1 MDNAAGQDTDTKVRL
16 PSIKRIVALVLPVTG
31 YGSLLFLA
39 AGTLD
44 WWQAWAYLCLQLVI
58 LTAMLLLMVTKNPEL
73 IPARSK
79 RHADTKKFDRILLSI
94 YVPLPIV
101 MLVVAGL
108 DKRFEWGSLPQ
119 AWSPVGL
126 ILLVLGTL
134 PSAWAISL
142 NPHFEATV
150 RIQEDRG
157 HRVISTGPYRYVRHP
172 GYLSVILT
180 SAATPLLL
188 GTPWAYLP
196 VGAIFV
202 VIVIRTALE
211 DSVLRRELSGYQEYA
226 RRVRRRLF
234 PGIW

>member
-1 MDNAAGQDTDTKVRL
+1 MDNAAGHNAETKGPLL
-16 PSIKRIVALVLPVTG
+16 PVKRIVALVLSVTG

-39 AGTLD
+39 AGSLD
-44 WWQAWAYLCLQLVI
+44 WWQAWAYLCLQLGI
-58 LTAMLLLMVTKNPEL
+58 LVAMLILMAAKNPEL

-79 RHADTKKFDRILLSI
+79 RHADTKKFDRILLGF
-94 YVPLPIV
+94 YFPLPFI

-119 AWSPVGL
+119 LWSPVGL
-126 ILLVLGTL
+126 ILLVLGSL

-157 HRVISTGPYRYVRHP
+157 HTVISTGPYRYVRHP

-188 GTPWAYLP
+188 GTPWAFLP
-196 VGAIFV
+196 VGVIFV

-211 DSVLRRELSGYQEYA
+211 DRVLRLELPGYQEYA

>member
-1 MDNAAGQDTDTKVRL
+1 MDSRAGQDTETKGPL
-16 PSIKRIVALVLPVTG
+16 LSAKRVVSLVLAVTG

-39 AGTLD
+39 AGSLD
-44 WWQAWAYLCLQLVI
+44 WWQAWVYLCLQLFI
-58 LTAMLLLMVTKNPEL
+58 LTAMMFLMVTKNPEL

-79 RHADTKKFDRILLSI
+79 RHADTKKFDRILLSF
-94 YVPLPIV
+94 YFPLPVV
-101 MLVVAGL
+101 MLVLAGL
-108 DKRFEWGSLPQ
+108 DKRFEWSTLPQ

-126 ILLVLGTL
+126 VLLVLGTI

-157 HRVISTGPYRYVRHP
+157 HTVISTGPYRYVRHP

-180 SAATPLLL
+180 SLATPLLL
-188 GTPWAYLP
+188 GTPWAFLP

-202 VIVIRTALE
+202 IIVIRTALE
-211 DSVLRRELSGYQEYA
+211 DRVLRRELPGYQEYA
-226 RRVRRRLF
+226 RLVRRRLF

>member
-1 MDNAAGQDTDTKVRL
+1 MDHVVGQDTETKGPLL
-16 PSIKRIVALVLPVTG
+16 PVKRIVALVLAVMG

-44 WWQAWAYLCLQLVI
+44 WWQAWAYLCLQLGI
-58 LTAMLLLMVTKNPEL
+58 LTAMLILMVTKNPEL

-79 RHADTKKFDRILLSI
+79 RHADTKKFDRILLSF
-94 YVPLPIV
+94 YLPLPVV

-108 DKRFEWGSLPQ
+108 DKRFEWGTLPQ
-119 AWSPVGL
+119 VWSPVGL
-126 ILLVLGTL
+126 ILLVLGTI

-150 RIQEDRG
+150 RIQDDRG

-180 SAATPLLL
+180 SLATPLLL
-188 GTPWAYLP
+188 GTPWAFLP
-196 VGAIFV
+196 VGAIVV

-211 DSVLRRELSGYQEYA
+211 DRVLRRELPGYQEYA